1 MQDLCLFAQELHNY
15 ALDFFFYSDAAD
27 WLADKCLGVFFMHGG
42 NWCSSALWFMSINRT
57 ELVEN
62 VRSVA

>member
-1 MQDLCLFAQELHNY
+1 MQWI
-15 ALDFFFYSDAAD
+15 FFYSDAAD
-27 WLADKCLGVFFMHGG
+27 WLADKCLGGFFMHGG